1 MRLEA
6 QGRLATTLLLAAL
19 VLGGVGRAVKAGEE
33 HDFDVVDPEGVY
45 YGKGSH
51 PKKPAAI
58 RADDVWAEIPEYKK
72 ILENDLDEDDPEYH
86 LLMKKAS
93 ERFGR
98 ALEKEA
104 KRESYDMIAEQ
115 GAIRANTP
123 GKEIPDATAD
133 MIELVTRD

>member
-6 QGRLATTLLLAAL
+6 QGTLATTLLFAAV
-19 VLGGVGRAVKAGEE
+19 VLGGGTTELRAEDG
-33 HDFDVVDPEGVY
+33 HDFEVTDAEGVY

-51 PKKPAAI
+51 PKAPATI
-58 RADDVWAEIPEYKK
+58 RADDVWAQIPEYKK
-72 ILENDLDEDDPEYH
+72 ILADDLDEDDPEYH

-104 KRESYDMIAEQ
+104 KRESFDMIAEE

-123 GKEIPDATAD
+123 GKKIPDATAD

>member
-1 MRLEA
+1 MKLEA
-6 QGRLATTLLLAAL
+6 HGKLATKLFLAAL
-19 VLGGVGRAVKAGEE
+19 VLGVTGGSLEAEEE

-45 YGKGSH
+45 YGNGTH
-51 PKKPAAI
+51 PKKPATI

-72 ILENDLDEDDPEYH
+72 ILEDDLDEDDPEYH

-104 KRESYDMIAEQ
+104 KRESFDMIAEQ

-133 MIELVTRD
+133 MIDLVTRD